1 MTPYLNST
9 GFFCIFE
16 FSIPVG
22 ILLCFCGFCTIIV
35 WHTNCIISCPFLLR
49 QDSTNYH
56 FFKLN
61 MENKKNKSS
70 KNNFLISREVE
81 DHGDFIPILVDG
93 DETELTSFEVPAIV
107 PILPLRNTVLF
118 PGVVM
123 PITVGR
129 QKSLL
134 LIREAYSGNRLIG
147 TIAQKEGQVE
157 DPNADDLFQIGTI
170 AEILKILEMPDG
182 STSVIIQGKRRFKI
196 VGIVDSNPY
205 LRATVNV
212 LSDILPSTKM
222 HEFTAL
228 VESLKDLALKIVKSS
243 GNIPP
248 EAQFAVKNIEN
259 DTFLI
264 NFICNNTE
272 LNALEKQELLE
283 LDDLRE
289 RSTILLTFLVREVQ
303 LIDLKKD
310 IQKKVKV
317 DMDQQQREYLLHQQ
331 IKTIQDELGGNPSE
345 QEIAELKKRSAG
357 KKWGANVKAVF
368 EKEFSKLIRMNP
380 AAGEYSVQSGY
391 LETLLDLPWNI
402 YSEDNFDLRNAETIL
417 NEDHYGLEKVKDRIL
432 EHLAVLKIKG
442 DMKSPILCLYGPPGV
457 GKTSLGKSV
466 ARALGRKFVRMSLG
480 GLHDESEIRGHR
492 KTYIGAMPGRII
504 QNLKKAGTSNPVFI
518 LDELDKVS
526 SDFHGDPASA
536 LLEVLDPEQNN
547 EFHDNYIDIDY
558 DLSRVMFIATANT
571 LSSIHPALR
580 DRLELID
587 VSGYLLEEKIE
598 IAKRHLIARQLENHG
613 MIKND
618 VVFSKEA
625 LIRLIE
631 DYTKESGVREMDKQ
645 IAKVIRRVARKKAFE
660 EVYHKKI
667 GTAEIRE
674 YLGSPKFSKENY
686 EGNEYAGVVTG
697 LAWTSAGG
705 EILYVETSLS
715 RGKSKFTITG
725 NLGEVMKES
734 AAIAFEYL
742 KAHSSQLGIKPEVF
756 EKWDVHMHVPE
767 GAIPKD
773 GPSAGIT
780 MATALASAFTQR
792 KVKKG
797 LAMTGEI
804 TLRGRVMPVGGIKE
818 KILAAKRAGIKEI
831 ILSKENKNDIEEIKD
846 IYLKGLTFHYVENV
860 GDVFEIALL
869 DEKVRDPLVIS

>member
-1 MTPYLNST
+1 
-9 GFFCIFE
+9 
-16 FSIPVG
+16 
-22 ILLCFCGFCTIIV
+22 
-35 WHTNCIISCPFLLR
+35 
-49 QDSTNYH
+49 
-56 FFKLN
+56 
-61 MENKKNKSS
+61 MENKKNKGP
-70 KNNFLISREVE
+70 KNNFLFTKDIEVQ
-81 DHGDFIPILVDG
+81 GDFIPIMVA
-93 DETELTSFEVPAIV
+93 ELSSTEVPATL

-134 LIREAYSGNRLIG
+134 LIREAYATNKLIG
-147 TIAQKEGQVE
+147 TIAQRDGQIE
-157 DPNADDLFQIGTI
+157 DPNANDLFQVGTM

-196 VGIVDSNPY
+196 DTISELEPY
-205 LRATVNV
+205 MSAAVQV
-212 LSDILPSTKM
+212 LSDILPHTKM
-222 HEFTAL
+222 NEFNAL

-243 GNIPP
+243 GNIPQ

-272 LNALEKQELLE
+272 LSAEEKQELLE
-283 LDDLRE
+283 FDDLRE
-289 RSTILLTFLVREVQ
+289 RSTILLTFLVREAQ

-310 IQKKVKV
+310 IQKKVKI

-331 IKTIQDELGGNPSE
+331 IKSIQEELGGNPSE
-345 QEIAELKKRSAG
+345 QEIAELKRRSLEKNWAP
-357 KKWGANVKAVF
+357 NIQLLF
-368 EKEFSKLIRMNP
+368 EKELAKLIRMNP

-391 LETLLDLPWNI
+391 LETLLDLPWNV
-402 YSEDNFDLRNAETIL
+402 YSEDNFDLKNAAKIL
-417 NEDHYGLEKVKDRIL
+417 DEDHYGLEKVKDRIL
-432 EHLAVLKIKG
+432 EHLAVLKLKG

-504 QNLKKAGTSNPVFI
+504 LNLKKAGTSNPVFI
-518 LDELDKVS
+518 LDEIDKVS

-536 LLEVLDPEQNN
+536 LLEVLDPEQNS
-547 EFHDNYIDIDY
+547 EFHDNYIDQDY
-558 DLSRVMFIATANT
+558 DLSRVMFIATANSLNT
-571 LSSIHPALR
+571 IHPALR

-587 VSGYLLEEKIE
+587 VSGYLIEEKIE
-598 IAKRHLIARQLENHG
+598 IAMRHLVTRQLENHG
-613 MIKND
+613 LTKSD
-618 VVFSKEA
+618 LKFTKEA
-625 LIRLIE
+625 LTKLVE
-631 DYTKESGVREMDKQ
+631 DYTRESGVREMDKQ
-645 IAKVIRRVARKKAFE
+645 IAKVTRRVARKVAFDE
-660 EVYHKKI
+660 TYNKKI
-667 GTAEIRE
+667 GVTEIRE
-674 YLGSPKFSKENY
+674 YLGAPRYSKESY

-697 LAWTSAGG
+697 LAWTAVGG

-715 RGKSKFTITG
+715 PGKSKFTITG

-734 AAIAFEYL
+734 ATIAFEYL
-742 KAHSSQLGIKPEVF
+742 RAHSKKIGLNPEVF
-756 EKWDVHMHVPE
+756 AQWDVHMHIPE

-792 KVKKG
+792 RVKKE

-831 ILSKENKNDIEEIKD
+831 ILSKENKKDIDEIKE
-846 IYLKGLTFHYVENV
+846 IYVKGLTFHYVVNV
-860 GDVFEIALL
+860 DEVFQIALL
-869 DEKVRDPLVIS
+869 KEKIKNPLTIA